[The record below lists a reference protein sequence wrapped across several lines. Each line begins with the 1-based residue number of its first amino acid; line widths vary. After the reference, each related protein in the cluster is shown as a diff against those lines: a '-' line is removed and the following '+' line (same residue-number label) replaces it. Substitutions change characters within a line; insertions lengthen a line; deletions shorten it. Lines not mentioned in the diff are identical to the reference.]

1 MYIILRQAPSE
12 IDKILN
18 IFYSSDITPIRNW
31 VKEYINEEI
40 ESYKLAPNSSNIK
53 NVFYELNDGE
63 FCFQLLK
70 RYKKIN
76 KGYVYNSS
84 EKMTDIIYSISI
96 LEFDS
101 NHCKH
106 LETSEMWK
114 NVNQEVNNRV
124 LKQLDKDTLLQI
136 IKKLEQRISTK
147 NIWNKTEF
155 VGLLT
160 ETLRSSRKDLYSS
173 IAKRLKR
180 FGQRKS
186 FYKKQTHTIINIPD
200 DFNSSISTCKL
211 EAIKHEKKDQ

>member
-40 ESYKLAPNSSNIK
+40 ESYKYAPNNSNIK

-70 RYKKIN
+70 HYKKIN

-106 LETSEMWK
+106 LETSDMWR
-114 NVNQEVNNRV
+114 NVNQEVNNNGYTPSGYWNAVKLVPHYYKGIHPVRHNGECQKKLNDIV
-124 LKQLDKDTLLQI
+124 FNHLDEFLKDKDYTIEEMTEPYFAIPLL
-136 IKKLEQRISTK
+136 
-147 NIWNKTEF
+147 
-155 VGLLT
+155 
-160 ETLRSSRKDLYSS
+160 
-173 IAKRLKR
+173 
-180 FGQRKS
+180 
-186 FYKKQTHTIINIPD
+186 
-200 DFNSSISTCKL
+200 
-211 EAIKHEKKDQ
+211 